1 MYTSKKSIE
10 NHLCLIFDTFFIYYN
25 TLFFIHDLEHIEF
38 KIIRF
43 FCRPQ
48 NRMIRCLCPVFYLS
62 DPLMHI
68 LRCLVDRLRKK
79 LIIHKM
85 RAGTG
90 CQISAWFYQLHSAH
104 IDLTISLCRILD
116 RLTGFGKCRWIQDY
130 HIILLSFFFQLWK
143 QVKYICT
150 DKFNSIL

>member
-1 MYTSKKSIE
+1 MYTIKKSIE

-90 CQISAWFYQLHSAH
+90 CQISASGQQLHCCS
-104 IDLTISLCRILD
+104 IDLSIALHCVGNRFS
-116 RLTGFGKCRWIQDY
+116 GFCKGRGIKND
-130 HIILLSFFFQLWK
+130 HIIYPRLLFQ
-143 QVKYICT
+143 
-150 DKFNSIL
+150 IL